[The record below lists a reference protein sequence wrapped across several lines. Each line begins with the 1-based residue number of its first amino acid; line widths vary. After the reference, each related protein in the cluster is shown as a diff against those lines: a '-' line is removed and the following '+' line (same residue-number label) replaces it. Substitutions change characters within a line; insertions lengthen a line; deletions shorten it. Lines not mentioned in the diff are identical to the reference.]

1 MQDLKVETI
10 KKGDVLFFLDQ
21 EIELLERML
30 LTDEEEEVK
39 WKCNHNKFIT
49 LDEWYNGRLNA
60 RKFDLNSFKE
70 LRKII
75 TKL

>member
-21 EIELLERML
+21 EIELLERIL
-30 LTDEEEEVK
+30 KTDETEEVK
-39 WKCNHNKFIT
+39 WKSNDNKT
-49 LDEWYNGRLNA
+49 LEEWYNGRLDA

-75 TKL
+75 NKL

>member
-21 EIELLERML
+21 EIELLERIL
-30 LTDEEEEVK
+30 QTDEEEEVK
-39 WKCNHNKFIT
+39 WKSNDNKT
-49 LDEWYNGRLNA
+49 LEECYNGRLDA